1 MLPALSILPSTAVL
15 EMTWA
20 CNHACLFCSCPWFDG
35 ATQPRPG
42 EMPIAE
48 WKELVGTFAR
58 AGVTSFCFTGGEPL
72 LKEGLPELIA
82 FTARLTAHHIET
94 VDGVLRKQDLPP
106 HLYLL
111 SNGKAVTDETLE
123 MCRELN
129 IALSISLPG
138 VETFGEHTRGGQPVE
153 NVLRIFRKASAMG
166 IATTAGITVTR
177 RNFHELYETIA
188 MALIAGANQIL
199 LNRFMPGGR
208 GLANRGLELSVEQIR
223 QIPEIA
229 EAVLKKA
236 DRRGHIGTEYPRCL
250 VDPGKYT
257 HIKVG
262 TRCSAA
268 SDFFVVGPSGQLRVC
283 NHSPVDLVHW
293 RDYAELK
300 DHPYWLQFALK
311 DWHLNDCG
319 GCSHLGVTCD
329 GGCREAAHVSCGD
342 VLGMDPVFRGQRP
355 SPVRTLEQELVP
367 QGNAPLEYPISN
379 REYPTSK

>member
-111 SNGKAVTDETLE
+111 SNGKAVTDGTLE

-138 VETFGEHTRGGQPVE
+138 VETFGEHTQGGQPVE

-166 IATTAGITVTR
+166 ITTTAGITVTR

-208 GLANRGLELSVEQIR
+208 GLANRELELTVEQIR
-223 QIPEIA
+223 AIPDIA
-229 EAVLKKA
+229 EKVLAKA
-236 DRRGHIGTEYPRCL
+236 KRHGHIGTEYPRCL
-250 VDPGKYT
+250 VDPAKYT
-257 HIKVG
+257 YLKVG
-262 TRCSAA
+262 TRCAA
-268 SDFFVVGPSGQLRVC
+268 ATDFFVVGPSGMLRVC

-293 RDYAELK
+293 RDYDALRN
-300 DHPYWLQFALK
+300 HPYWRTFVHKSWTPKGCENCAL
-311 DWHLNDCG
+311 
-319 GCSHLGVTCD
+319 LGTDCD
-329 GGCREAAHVSCGD
+329 GGCREAAHVANGD
-342 VLGMDPVFRGQRP
+342 VESADPVFRGEP
-355 SPVRTLEQELVP
+355 PTPVST
-367 QGNAPLEYPISN
+367 
-379 REYPTSK
+379 